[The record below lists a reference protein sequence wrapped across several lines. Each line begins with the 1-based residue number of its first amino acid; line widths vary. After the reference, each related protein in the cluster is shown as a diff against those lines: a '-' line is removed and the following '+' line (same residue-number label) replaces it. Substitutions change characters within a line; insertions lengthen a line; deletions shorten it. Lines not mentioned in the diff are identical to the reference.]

1 MLWGW
6 NDKEHDVIEVDHL
19 LRCAHTLAIT
29 VVAVAA
35 AVAAAVS
42 TALFF
47 SPLLPSHFESETVLP
62 GRLGMPQPHK
72 AP

>member
-47 SPLLPSHFESETVLP
+47 AAVAVALRVGDGTATSRHADRIE
-62 GRLGMPQPHK
+62 
-72 AP
+72 

>member
-6 NDKEHDVIEVDHL
+6 NDKEHDVIDHL

-42 TALFF
+42 TAFFF

-62 GRLGMPQPHK
+62 RLGMPQPHT

>member
-6 NDKEHDVIEVDHL
+6 SDKEHDVIDHL
-19 LRCAHTLAIT
+19 LRCAHTQGIGI
-29 VVAVAA
+29 VAVAA

-62 GRLGMPQPHK
+62 GRLGMPQAHK